1 MLVLRL
7 VGVVGPVLLLL
18 SQVMQDP
25 VKTFTN
31 KNISVLVLKSST
43 RITLNTVCNKINVK
57 MKEARENSTNLNITS
72 QQYKRSKKSRVQRF

>member
-25 VKTFTN
+25 IKTFTN
-31 KNISVLVLKSST
+31 KQYQF
-43 RITLNTVCNKINVK
+43 RI
-57 MKEARENSTNLNITS
+57 
-72 QQYKRSKKSRVQRF
+72 